1 MPRFKIIIQYDGG
14 KFYGWQLQKQTRTVQ
29 GELERA
35 LKTINGGKAIRV
47 HGAGRTDTGVHA
59 LGQTAHFDLVSN
71 LKAEELKNAL
81 NGNLNQDVEVLECQ
95 KAANDFHARY
105 SARKRN
111 YYYLCRTDKFLL
123 DRSFI
128 WKTGPLNL
136 GLLNKAARML
146 PGDHDFTS
154 FSRVNHDLETNLC
167 SIYESVWKTTGSI
180 VDYRVSA
187 NRFLHHM
194 VRYLV
199 GTMVEISKG
208 RIDLAEFESLLN
220 NPKVDAKIY
229 KAPACGLVL
238 NNVEYD

>member
-1 MPRFKIIIQYDGG
+1 MPRFKIIIQYDGV
-14 KFYGWQLQKQTRTVQ
+14 KFFGWQLQKQTRTVQ
-29 GELERA
+29 GELEQA
-35 LKTINGGKAIRV
+35 LKTINGGQAIRV

-59 LGQTAHFDLVSN
+59 LGQTAHFDLDSN
-71 LKAEELKNAL
+71 LSAVELKKAL
-81 NGNLNQDVEVLECQ
+81 NGNLGRDVEILDCQ
-95 KAANDFHARY
+95 KAADDFHARY

-111 YYYLCRTDKFLL
+111 YYYLCRTDNFLL

-128 WKTGPLNL
+128 WKTGPLNS

-146 PGDHDFTS
+146 LGVHDFTS
-154 FSRVNHDLETNLC
+154 FSRVNHDLESSVC
-167 SIYESVWKTTGSI
+167 SIYESAWKTTGPI
-180 VDYRVSA
+180 VNYRVSA

-208 RIDLAEFESLLN
+208 RFDLAEFENLLD

-238 NNVEYD
+238 ENVEYD